1 MFINALVAVKD
12 NIMRINIWIRVESLD
27 DLNYYLSDDFR
38 WDKEIQ
44 LDIWYEQPSAEMWSS
59 NEFLS
64 VSLTYYQYKKLED
77 L

>member
-12 NIMRINIWIRVESLD
+12 NIMRINIWIRVKSLD

-38 WDKEIQ
+38 WDKEMQ

>member
-38 WDKEIQ
+38 WDKEMQ